1 MPITDKL
8 INQLLVGCNSPDD
21 ILGDAG
27 LLKQLTKKV
36 TERALNA
43 EMEQHLGYAKH
54 APEGKSSG
62 NSRNGKST
70 KTVRSVH
77 GDIELDIPRDRKGTF
92 TSQLIKKDEKQ
103 LGGFDDR
110 IISLYA
116 RSITTAPRLLYSQ
129 SSTKDLPSRLRVS
142 LSIAFWLLYK

>member
-1 MPITDKL
+1 MPITDKF

-54 APEGKSSG
+54 APEGKNSG

-77 GDIELDIPRDRKGTF
+77 GDIKLDIPRDRKGTF
-92 TSQLIKKDEKQ
+92 TSQLIKKDEK
-103 LGGFDDR
+103 
-110 IISLYA
+110 
-116 RSITTAPRLLYSQ
+116 
-129 SSTKDLPSRLRVS
+129 
-142 LSIAFWLLYK
+142 

>member
-1 MPITDKL
+1 MRITDKL
-8 INQLLVGCNSPDD
+8 IDQLLVGCNSPDD
-21 ILGDAG
+21 ILGEAG
-27 LLKQLTKKV
+27 LLKQLTNKV
-36 TERALNA
+36 AERALNA

-54 APEGKSSG
+54 ASEGKNSG

-77 GDIELDIPRDRKGTF
+77 GEIDLDIPRDRNGSF
-92 TSQLIKKDEKQ
+92 IPQLIKKGEKQ

-116 RSITTAPRLLYSQ
+116 RGMTTR
-129 SSTKDLPSRLRVS
+129 D
-142 LSIAFWLLYK
+142 I